1 MSFAKVYSAQ
11 VSLLKAQIVH
21 IEVDLSKGLYAF
33 SVVGLPDKAV
43 EESRDRVSAAIKN
56 SGFKSPKQKNQK
68 IVIALAPADLKKE
81 GPVFDLGM
89 ALAYLLASEEIK
101 FNPSGKIFL
110 GELSLDGEV
119 RKISGVLAIA
129 EEAKKRG
136 FEEIYLPKENARE
149 AALIGGI
156 KIFGVKNIQEVIA
169 HLNEKQADNEED
181 EQTEIKIKLK
191 PEHPTRIETKEEE
204 CEIDFSEIKGQEMAK
219 RGLEIAAAGGH
230 NIAMYGPPG
239 TGKTMLAKAFSHIL
253 PPLSFDEVLEITAI
267 HSIART
273 LQGDLVSNPPMRSP
287 HHTASY
293 VSMVGGGA
301 VPKPGE
307 VTLAHRGVLFLD
319 EFAEFD
325 RRVIET
331 LRQPLEEREINIS
344 RAKGSFSFPANFILI
359 AAMNPCPCGNYGTKG
374 KECVCAP
381 INLVKYQRKISGPII
396 DRIDMWLEVSK
407 VDHQKLSDNK
417 SDGDT
422 TKQIKKRVVGAR
434 EIQKNR
440 FSDSKRG
447 IKTNSE
453 MNTRD
458 LGKIINLK
466 KEVKEILNAS
476 AEKLDLSA
484 RAYHRIIKLSRT
496 IADLA
501 GAEEIETNHI
511 LEALQYR
518 PKKMAV

>member
-11 VSLLKAQIVH
+11 VTLLKAQIVH
-21 IEVDLSKGLYAF
+21 IEVDLSKGLYSF

-101 FNPSGKIFL
+101 FNPFGKIFL
-110 GELSLDGEV
+110 GELSLDGEI
-119 RKISGVLAIA
+119 RKINGVLAIV
-129 EEAKKRG
+129 EEAKRRG

-156 KIFGVKNIQEVIA
+156 KIFGIKDMQEVIA
-169 HLNEKQADNEED
+169 HLNERQRTDEE
-181 EQTEIKIKLK
+181 ENINKIKLE
-191 PEHPTRIETKEEE
+191 PEPATKIEHREEE
-204 CEIDFSEIKGQEMAK
+204 YEIDFSEIKGQEMAK

-267 HSIART
+267 HSIAKT

-301 VPKPGE
+301 TPKPGE

-344 RAKGSFSFPANFILI
+344 RAKGSLVFPANFILI
-359 AAMNPCPCGNYGTKG
+359 AAMNPCPCGNFGTKG

-381 INLVKYQRKISGPII
+381 INLLKYQRKISGPII

-407 VDHQKLSDNK
+407 IDHQKLSDNK

-422 TKQIKKRVVGAR
+422 TKQIKKRVIAAR
-434 EIQKNR
+434 EIQKKR
-440 FSDSKRG
+440 FADSRRG

-453 MNTRD
+453 MNVRD
-458 LGKIINLK
+458 IGKMINLK
-466 KEVKEILNAS
+466 KEVKDILNAS

-501 GAEEIETNHI
+501 GADEVAVNHI

-518 PKKMAV
+518 PKKVVL

>member
-1 MSFAKVYSAQ
+1 M
-11 VSLLKAQIVH
+11 
-21 IEVDLSKGLYAF
+21 
-33 SVVGLPDKAV
+33 
-43 EESRDRVSAAIKN
+43 
-56 SGFKSPKQKNQK
+56 
-68 IVIALAPADLKKE
+68 
-81 GPVFDLGM
+81 
-89 ALAYLLASEEIK
+89 
-101 FNPSGKIFL
+101 
-110 GELSLDGEV
+110 
-119 RKISGVLAIA
+119 
-129 EEAKKRG
+129 
-136 FEEIYLPKENARE
+136 
-149 AALIGGI
+149 
-156 KIFGVKNIQEVIA
+156 
-169 HLNEKQADNEED
+169 
-181 EQTEIKIKLK
+181 
-191 PEHPTRIETKEEE
+191 
-204 CEIDFSEIKGQEMAK
+204 
-219 RGLEIAAAGGH
+219 
-230 NIAMYGPPG
+230 
-239 TGKTMLAKAFSHIL
+239 
-253 PPLSFDEVLEITAI
+253 
-267 HSIART
+267 
-273 LQGDLVSNPPMRSP
+273 
-287 HHTASY
+287 
-293 VSMVGGGA
+293 
-301 VPKPGE
+301 PKPGE

-359 AAMNPCPCGNYGTKG
+359 AAMNPCPCGNFGAKG

-417 SDGDT
+417 SDGDS
-422 TKQIKKRVVGAR
+422 TKQIKSRVIAAR

-440 FSDSKRG
+440 FADSKRG

-466 KEVKEILNAS
+466 KEVKDILNAS

-501 GAEEIETNHI
+501 GADEVEINHI

-518 PKKMAV
+518 PKKMSV

>member
-1 MSFAKVYSAQ
+1 MSVTIHSAQ
-11 VSLLKAQIVH
+11 VVGLDARPISV
-21 IEVDLSKGLYAF
+21 EVDISPGLHIF
-33 SVVGLPDKAV
+33 SIVGLADKEV
-43 EESRDRVSAAIKN
+43 QESRERISAAIRNIGALPPHK
-56 SGFKSPKQKNQK
+56 KAQR
-68 IVIALAPADLKKE
+68 VIINLAPADIKKE
-81 GPVFDLGM
+81 GPAFDLPI
-89 ALAYLLASEEIK
+89 ALGYLLASQQTA

-129 EEAKKRG
+129 EEAKRRG
-136 FEEIYLPKENARE
+136 FDEIYLPRENARE
-149 AALIGGI
+149 AALIDGI
-156 KIFGVKNIQEVIA
+156 KIFGIKNMQEVIS
-169 HLNEKQADNEED
+169 HLDERRMTDNEEN
-181 EQTEIKIKLK
+181 QIKFKLK
-191 PEHPTRIETKEEE
+191 PEPATKIENKEEE

-273 LQGDLVSNPPMRSP
+273 LQGDLVGNPPMRSP

-381 INLVKYQRKISGPII
+381 VNLLKYQRKISGPII

-422 TKQIKKRVVGAR
+422 TKQIKKRVIAAR
-434 EIQKNR
+434 EIQKKR
-440 FSDSKRG
+440 FADSKRG

-458 LGKIINLK
+458 LSKMITLK
-466 KEVKEILNAS
+466 NEVKGILNAS

-501 GAEEIETNHI
+501 NSDEVETNHI

-518 PKKMAV
+518 PKKMVV

>member
-11 VSLLKAQIVH
+11 VTLLKAQIVH

-89 ALAYLLASEEIK
+89 ALAYLLASEDIK

-149 AALIGGI
+149 AALIDGI

-169 HLNEKQADNEED
+169 HLNKKRETDNEN
-181 EQTEIKIKLK
+181 EQIKIEIK
-191 PEHPTRIETKEEE
+191 PEPATKIEDREEE
-204 CEIDFSEIKGQEMAK
+204 CDIDFSEIKGQEMAK

-359 AAMNPCPCGNYGTKG
+359 AAMNPCPCGNFGTKG

-407 VDHQKLSDNK
+407 VDHRKLSDNK
-417 SDGDT
+417 SDGDS
-422 TKQIKKRVVGAR
+422 TKQIKNRVIATR

-440 FSDSKRG
+440 FADSKRG

-466 KEVKEILNAS
+466 KEVKDILNAS

-501 GAEEIETNHI
+501 GADEVEVNHI

-518 PKKMAV
+518 PKKMAA